1 MAVNSKDPNVQLL
14 AFNGNKKSFS
24 VWTQKFIKHL
34 KAMTT
39 VKVGLWLANHLLSKV
54 LSDTFTQQFKDA
66 FGEAQPVHLLW
77 ATIEQCYEESNVNT
91 VKTLVGQLI

>member
-1 MAVNSKDPNVQLL
+1 MAANSKDPNVQLL

-24 VWTQKFIKHL
+24 VWTQKFIQHL
-34 KAMTT
+34 KAMTM
-39 VKVGLWLANHLLSKV
+39 VKVGLCLLSKV

-77 ATIEQCYEESNVNT
+77 ATIEQYYEESNVNT

>member
-1 MAVNSKDPNVQLL
+1 MARANLSNDPHYRFEQVQEIR
-14 AFNGNKKSFS
+14 S
-24 VWTQKFIKHL
+24 
-34 KAMTT
+34 
-39 VKVGLWLANHLLSKV
+39 LLSKV

-77 ATIEQCYEESNVNT
+77 ATIELCYEESNVNT

>member
-39 VKVGLWLANHLLSKV
+39 VK
-54 LSDTFTQQFKDA
+54 QFKDA

-91 VKTLVGQLI
+91 VKPLVGQLI